1 MKSFLLFS
9 ITGDANSAGTFQRV
23 YEAWFPLLFR
33 IVYRMVG
40 KREAAEEIV
49 QEAFIKYYERREQL
63 PTDDGLKYWLIRVVR
78 NLALNYE
85 KRRGRERRALER
97 VFHEPA
103 PRSQPAALETLVS
116 AELTEDVQAALLRL
130 PTKLREV
137 LVLKEYTG
145 FAYAEI
151 GKMLSITEGNVKV
164 RVFRARTQLAKL
176 LKEVL

>member
-1 MKSFLLFS
+1 VRNFLLFS
-9 ITGDANSAGTFQRV
+9 MSGESNSTQTFKKV

-49 QEAFIKYYERREQL
+49 QEAFIKYYGRRDQL
-63 PTDDGLKYWLIRVVR
+63 PSDDGLKYWLIRVVR
-78 NLALNYE
+78 NLALNHE

-103 PRSQPAALETLVS
+103 PNQEAGALQVIVGQEEKE
-116 AELTEDVQAALLRL
+116 AVQRALLIL
-130 PTKLREV
+130 PAKMREV
-137 LVLKEYTG
+137 LVLKEYTD
-145 FAYAEI
+145 FSYAEI
-151 GKMLSITEGNVKV
+151 GKVLLITEGNVKV
-164 RVFRARTQLAKL
+164 RVFRARAQLAKL